1 MDVNAIGHHAARI
14 SVRTDRHVASFL
26 EPWMNIVWD
35 TLTEPQAMIISALIT
50 VAAAV
55 VGVLLGS
62 WLFGSRVRDLQS
74 ALDAS
79 KEMVAAH
86 REHVETSLQDV
97 RTKLAEMET
106 LLGTTIE
113 TIGQV
118 RGSIGDL
125 SANAQEP
132 VANAAMEDHREA
144 IRSSWEQI
152 RDTLE
157 TIAADPHTDG
167 RRRAKYARIDRRNYR
182 WLIDSLD
189 IDGYLQGAAERFREA
204 VDLWH
209 RFRNGR
215 VRPDKEH
222 ADRMSELRDELVR
235 LSPAVD
241 GI

>member
-1 MDVNAIGHHAARI
+1 M
-14 SVRTDRHVASFL
+14 
-26 EPWMNIVWD
+26 WD

-55 VGVLLGS
+55 LGVLLGS
-62 WLFGSRVRDLQS
+62 WLFGGRVRDLQS

-79 KEMVAAH
+79 KDLVAQH
-86 REHVETSLQDV
+86 RTQVEGSLTDV
-97 RTKLAEMET
+97 RAKLAELET

-132 VANAAMEDHREA
+132 VANAVVEVQQED
-144 IRSSWEQI
+144 IRGAWEKI

-157 TIAADPHTDG
+157 TIAADPQLHG
-167 RRRAKYARIDRRNYR
+167 SRRAKYARIDRRNYH

-189 IDGYLQGAAERFREA
+189 IDNQLRGVGDRFREA

-215 VRPDKEH
+215 VRPDEEH
-222 ADRMSELRDELVR
+222 VRRMVELRDELTR
-235 LSPAVD
+235 LSPAIE
-241 GI
+241 GA